1 MEYDENDEILKANLW
16 EHFQKLIENQIEKW
30 NNNLE
35 SINKK
40 DFQIV
45 DITFAKQEIKDTDE
59 LINLFDTYKK
69 Y

>member
-40 DFQIV
+40 HFQIV